1 MVEIVLPQECFGL
14 LWIGSKAHVA
24 RQTVAID
31 FHVTAI
37 GTLKRDATLSAVC
50 HLEPRQTAIVADMGV
65 MKQTML
71 QRNGRTVG
79 SLIDDADSLA
89 VWDILAT
96 VGLGLND
103 GEVVEL
109 GIATLQA
116 FMVKGKESMARTLEG
131 DELIR
136 EWHHATQHGVGIAI
150 ERIGILRLVVVVVA
164 NAAKVYLAARQ
175 ICGNRDDDGV
185 VGELFE
191 TAQRQGLAIL
201 HDTNP

>member
-1 MVEIVLPQECFGL
+1 MEHGTIATVRIWTGKIHGIRTARRGTLAQVSVILQRKEHEVVVEIVLPQECFGL

-37 GTLKRDATLSAVC
+37 GTLKRDAALSAVC
-50 HLEPRQTAIVADMGV
+50 HLEPRQTAIVAGMGI
-65 MKQTML
+65 MKQAML

-109 GIATLQA
+109 GIATLQT
-116 FMVKGKESMARTLEG
+116 FMVKSKESMARTLEG

-136 EWHHATQHGVGIAI
+136 EWHHAT
-150 ERIGILRLVVVVVA
+150 
-164 NAAKVYLAARQ
+164 
-175 ICGNRDDDGV
+175 
-185 VGELFE
+185 
-191 TAQRQGLAIL
+191 
-201 HDTNP
+201 